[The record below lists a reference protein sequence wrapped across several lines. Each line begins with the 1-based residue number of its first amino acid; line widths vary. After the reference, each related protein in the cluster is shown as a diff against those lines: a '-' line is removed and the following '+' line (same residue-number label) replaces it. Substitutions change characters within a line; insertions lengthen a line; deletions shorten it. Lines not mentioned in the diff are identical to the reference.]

1 MIYILIKID
10 ICINKEKTMTN
21 PNIPTKEIRE
31 MIGSLNRNPDE
42 TEIRA
47 VTDYF

>member
-1 MIYILIKID
+1 
-10 ICINKEKTMTN
+10 MTN
-21 PNIPTKEIRE
+21 PNIPTAEEIRE
-31 MIGSLNRNPDE
+31 MIGSLNRNRDE